1 MPLRELAKRNK
12 LEYIKNYTKDS
23 YKRFLIYVSYSKEK
37 EIIDLLL
44 TKDSISGYIKEL
56 ILKDIK
62 ANGE

>member
-1 MPLRELAKRNK
+1 MALRELAKRNK

-62 ANGE
+62 VNGE

>member
-1 MPLRELAKRNK
+1 MALRELAKRNK